1 MSEVK
6 LLRMVPLVL
15 PHATDSA
22 WGPDDSGQRTA
33 DSGRSFGGSD
43 ITETIGLPSLRRPKQ
58 PPAIR
63 LADRG
68 RISDV
73 SFLAHWPRAARVEI
87 RPEHLPGPGQ
97 ARRRHIRPADPLR
110 PTSGPGRCHVPA
122 RAIRGRR
129 DSLDDARAVAGQEG
143 GRFHLAS
150 RYREAR
156 LPALSHVVLRLV
168 QPRGHGRHVDTRA
181 RR

>member
-1 MSEVK
+1 
-6 LLRMVPLVL
+6 MVPLVL

-97 ARRRHIRPADPLR
+97 ARRRHIRPAV
-110 PTSGPGRCHVPA
+110 SG
-122 RAIRGRR
+122 
-129 DSLDDARAVAGQEG
+129 SAG
-143 GRFHLAS
+143 
-150 RYREAR
+150 AR
-156 LPALSHVVLRLV
+156 LAAASMPACQNTPRAYTCLTRSRTLFVRRAALEDATSLLARYEAGEIRSMTPELWRAKKVVDSTLHPGTER
-168 QPRGHGRHVDTRA
+168 P
-181 RR
+181 